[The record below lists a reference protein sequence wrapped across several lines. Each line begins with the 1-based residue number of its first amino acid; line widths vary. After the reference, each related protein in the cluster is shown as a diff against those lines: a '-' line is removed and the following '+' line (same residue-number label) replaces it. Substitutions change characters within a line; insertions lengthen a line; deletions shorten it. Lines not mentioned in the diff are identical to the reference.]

1 MVSIGRV
8 GLEFEVWSLEFEVG
22 ADLLY
27 GVADFAAISLR
38 SNSAVSSCTSM
49 RCPPRLLPPACR
61 FWPTCSRY
69 AYEAIERY
77 GVCQGGWRTLCRLA
91 RCHPFHPGGFDPV
104 R

>member
-1 MVSIGRV
+1 MSCYD
-8 GLEFEVWSLEFEVG
+8 GLESSRPSH
-22 ADLLY
+22 A
-27 GVADFAAISLR
+27 SPQPPLR
-38 SNSAVSSCTSM
+38 PM
-49 RCPPRLLPPACR
+49 RELALGLITVYQHTLSRLLPPACR